1 MTINRKRA
9 AIVLASAVL
18 LSGCQFLGNLNLGHR
33 GGDARTTQ
41 AMANFYTDK
50 GRTLLRSGRPGEAIE
65 AFNLALATGE
75 APAPAY
81 NGLGVAYSRIG
92 RPDLSYRFF
101 KKATMSD
108 PASAVYANN
117 LDRLVKSP
125 QFTLDMTPDF
135 QAPRAP
141 TPAAATRQA
150 SNVAAP
156 VPGRLHSTGPHQV
169 SIVTLPPADGIAPAA
184 STRRAQR
191 QGCAPSRPSARDCS
205 GAASVQVV
213 TRRKPAVAAPK
224 AAAQGAD
231 VAGNDATP
239 KAAPVPKRK
248 TIDMRTM
255 PSGAAPAGDSGKP
268 AQTRT

>member
-1 MTINRKRA
+1 MTINHKRM
-9 AIVLASAVL
+9 AIVLTSAVL
-18 LSGCQFLGNLNLGHR
+18 LSGCQFLGKLNLGHR
-33 GGDARTTQ
+33 GDQARTTQ

-50 GRTLLRSGRPGEAIE
+50 GRDLLRSGRPGEAIE

-75 APAPAY
+75 APAAAY

-108 PASAVYANN
+108 PTSTVYANN

-125 QFTLDMTPDF
+125 QFTLDMSPDF
-135 QAPRAP
+135 QAPRVP
-141 TPAAATRQA
+141 EPAVATRQA
-150 SNVAAP
+150 RNATP

-169 SIVTLPPADGIAPAA
+169 SIVTLPPTDSAAPAA
-184 STRRAQR
+184 SKRRAQR
-191 QGCAPSRPSARDCS
+191 QSHGP
-205 GAASVQVV
+205 AAVQVV

-224 AAAQGAD
+224 PVAAGAD
-231 VAGNDATP
+231 VAGNDIAP
-239 KAAPVPKRK
+239 KAAPAPKRK

-255 PSGAAPAGDSGKP
+255 ATPAAPANDPGKP

>member
-1 MTINRKRA
+1 MTINHKRMA
-9 AIVLASAVL
+9 VVLASAVL

-33 GGDARTTQ
+33 GGQARTTQ

-50 GRTLLRSGRPGEAIE
+50 GRELLRSGRPGEAIE

-108 PASAVYANN
+108 PASTVYANN

-125 QFTLDMTPDF
+125 QFSLDMSPDF
-135 QAPRAP
+135 QRPRAP
-141 TPAAATRQA
+141 EPAVATRHA
-150 SNVAAP
+150 GNSAAP

-169 SIVTLPPADGIAPAA
+169 SIVTLPPADGAAPAA

-191 QGCAPSRPSARDCS
+191 QSHGP
-205 GAASVQVV
+205 ASVQVV
-213 TRRKPAVAAPK
+213 TRRKPVVAAPK
-224 AAAQGAD
+224 VAAQGGD
-231 VAGNDATP
+231 VAGNDAVP
-239 KAAPVPKRK
+239 KVAPAPKRK
-248 TIDMRTM
+248 VIDMRAM
-255 PSGAAPAGDSGKP
+255 PSPAAPASDPGTP

>member
-1 MTINRKRA
+1 MTINRKRM
-9 AIVLASAVL
+9 AIVLTSAVL

-33 GGDARTTQ
+33 GGQARTTQ
-41 AMANFYTDK
+41 AMADFYTDK
-50 GRTLLRSGRPGEAIE
+50 GRELLRSGRPGEAIE

-125 QFTLDMTPDF
+125 QFTLDMSPDF

-141 TPAAATRQA
+141 EPAVATRQA
-150 SNVAAP
+150 SKATP

-169 SIVTLPPADGIAPAA
+169 SIVTLPPTDSTAPAA

-191 QGCAPSRPSARDCS
+191 QGCGPSRASARVC
-205 GAASVQVV
+205 GGPASVQVV
-213 TRRKPAVAAPK
+213 TRRKPPVAAPK
-224 AAAQGAD
+224 AVAVGAD
-231 VAGNDATP
+231 VAGNDAAP
-239 KAAPVPKRK
+239 KAAPTPKRK
-248 TIDMRTM
+248 TIDMRAM
-255 PSGAAPAGDSGKP
+255 PSGAVPANDPGKP

>member
-1 MTINRKRA
+1 MTINHKRMA
-9 AIVLASAVL
+9 VVLASAVL

-33 GGDARTTQ
+33 GGQARTTQ

-50 GRTLLRSGRPGEAIE
+50 GRELLRSGRPGEAIE

-125 QFTLDMTPDF
+125 QFTLDMSPDF
-135 QAPRAP
+135 QAPP
-141 TPAAATRQA
+141 VPEPAVATRQA
-150 SNVAAP
+150 SKTTP

-169 SIVTLPPADGIAPAA
+169 SIVTLPPTDSAAPAA

-191 QGCAPSRPSARDCS
+191 QGYGPAP
-205 GAASVQVV
+205 VQVV
-213 TRRKPAVAAPK
+213 TRRKPAAAAPK
-224 AAAQGAD
+224 AVAAGAD
-231 VAGNDATP
+231 VAGNDAVP
-239 KAAPVPKRK
+239 KPAAAPKRK
-248 TIDMRTM
+248 TIDMRAM
-255 PSGAAPAGDSGKP
+255 PSPAAPANDTGKP